1 MGQDAN
7 EPVTAY
13 VKLIPISAM
22 DVTVSDSATGS
33 EFYHEEQYS
42 NYSSAYYNYTGP
54 YYDYYNGEGYYN
66 HTGYDGYADY
76 DTAYETQQQPDPLR
90 EIGYGGLVP
99 GLNYSSVANQSGL
112 YDEASVWSPKDYFLE
127 VVINKCVDKQ
137 INTVRLRGIAS
148 EVKSYQVV

>member
-1 MGQDAN
+1 M
-7 EPVTAY
+7 E
-13 VKLIPISAM
+13 
-22 DVTVSDSATGS
+22 VTVSDSATGS
-33 EFYHEEQYS
+33 EFHHEEQYS

-76 DTAYETQQQPDPLR
+76 DTAYEVQQQPDPLR

-137 INTVRLRGIAS
+137 INTA
-148 EVKSYQVV
+148 